1 MQGPHGRQAAVGNA
15 LRCMEIAMN
24 VQKQNIPPIHD
35 VDIRLLRIFKSVV
48 ECGGLSAAEYTLGV
62 GRSAISKHLSDLEAR
77 LKVRLCERG
86 RSGFSITP
94 YGETVY
100 RATIELLDALDQ
112 FRTQISAAKGKLTGS
127 IDLCLMDNLHLE
139 PANPVAKALR
149 AFAQRSGCVTLNV
162 STAGPEEAE
171 EAVSSRRANVA
182 VTCSNSGLP
191 GLTYKAV
198 SVHRSALYASAEH
211 NLAQAGMKAH
221 AIAELGE
228 LDVVTRAYLRTEQ
241 SLIGRSSRST
251 AIANDLEAAVQL
263 ILSGQFV
270 GVLPEHIAEPW
281 VSLGRMVRILLN
293 VPAVETTTY
302 VVFRTKSKNLPVV
315 QAITQ
320 DIITAYATTSRKG
333 EGGG

>member
-1 MQGPHGRQAAVGNA
+1 
-15 LRCMEIAMN
+15 
-24 VQKQNIPPIHD
+24 

-62 GRSAISKHLSDLEAR
+62 GRSAISKHLSDREAR
-77 LKVRLCERG
+77 LMVRLCERG
-86 RSGFSITP
+86 RSGFSVTP

-112 FRTQISAAKGKLTGS
+112 FRTEISMAKGTLAGS

-149 AFAQRSGCVTLNV
+149 AFARRTGCVTLNV

-182 VTCSNSGLP
+182 VTSSNSGLP
-191 GLTYKAV
+191 GLAYKALG
-198 SVHRSALYASAEH
+198 VHSSALYASAEH
-211 NLAQAGMKAH
+211 NLAQAPMSARR
-221 AIAELGE
+221 IAELPD
-228 LDVVTRAYLRTEQ
+228 LDIVTRANLRAEQ
-241 SLIGRSSRST
+241 PPIGRGSRST
-251 AIANDLEAAVQL
+251 AIANDLEATVQL

-281 VSLGRMVRILLN
+281 VSSGRMVQIAPDRPPLQ
-293 VPAVETTTY
+293 TTTY
-302 VVFRTKSKNLPVV
+302 VVFRTKSKDLPDVR
-315 QAITQ
+315 AITQ
-320 DIITAYATTSRKG
+320 DIIAAYANTSQKG
-333 EGGG
+333 NLHRSCG